1 MPDPKSPYF
10 LKSAEIEW
18 DDNDVPI
25 AADFKDIYF
34 QKLLGLEETEYV
46 FLEQNELALRWSKNG
61 TDQKVVQVKHFTIAE
76 TGFGTGLNFLATW
89 KLWNEIAPKNWHLHF
104 ISTEKHPLKT
114 EDLKRSLQLWPQLKC
129 YSEQLIHEYPP
140 LIPGYHSLDFD
151 NDNVHLHLLFG
162 DAIESFEQL
171 RSSDHPDF
179 GDASPHKVDA
189 WFLDGFAP
197 AKNPSLWNDSLYL
210 LMAQLS
216 KQGTTLSTFTA
227 VSAVRRGLAKHGF
240 SMEKIP
246 GFKKRNM
253 LRGVFHEQSGSEIEV
268 FEPTSKPARKH
279 YNKGVK
285 APWYIPSS
293 EKSKRLQ
300 SNHVAI
306 IGGGLAGTTSA
317 YALAKRGWKVTIVE
331 REDTLASGASG
342 NSQGMLYTSFSPLPG
357 IVNTFTLT
365 SYLYALRFYKQ
376 LLRLNIIDSSYIDFC
391 GMLQL
396 AASSKQKKMYESL
409 REAFQ
414 DHADLIQFFD
424 AAQASAAAG
433 IKIEHPAWFSPGS
446 GWVSPV
452 NLCHALANHP
462 NITVIKNKHV
472 LSLEY
477 DNTWQLTSQENRATD
492 SEPITTADTVII
504 ANGFDA
510 NLFSQSQA
518 LPIKAIRGQITSIPS
533 RGEIGKLK
541 TVICHEGY
549 ITPAADGSHQLG
561 ATFDLGDSDLSIRSN
576 DHRRNL
582 DSLYKAIPSVFD
594 KNNTVDGGRVGLR
607 CTTPDYLPI
616 TGQLHDRQAFINDY
630 AALGKNS
637 NEKID
642 SAGQYY
648 PGLYINIAHGSRGL
662 TSTPLCS
669 ELLAAQITGH
679 CPPVTRNLVKALN
692 PARFTI
698 RDLIRNKQ

>member
-1 MPDPKSPYF
+1 MQDPKSPYF
-10 LKSAEIEW
+10 LEPAEIDW
-18 DDNDVPI
+18 DDDNVPI
-25 AADFKDIYF
+25 AANFEDIYF
-34 QKLLGLEETEYV
+34 QKLLGLQETEYV
-46 FLEQNELALRWSKNG
+46 FLEQNELASRWSEN
-61 TDQKVVQVKHFTIAE
+61 TDKQQGNQAKHFTIAE

-89 KLWNEIAPKNWHLHF
+89 KLWNEIAPKSWHLHF
-104 ISTEKHPLKT
+104 ISTEKHPLRAN
-114 EDLKRSLQLWPQLKC
+114 DLAKSLQLWPQLKL
-129 YSEQLIHEYPP
+129 YSEQLIEQYPP
-140 LIPGYHSLDFD
+140 LIPGYHLLDFD
-151 NDNVHLHLLFG
+151 SDNVHLHLLFG

-179 GDASPHKVDA
+179 SDASLHKVDA

-197 AKNPSLWNDSLYL
+197 AKNPSLWSDSLYL

-216 KQGTTLSTFTA
+216 KPGTTLSTFTA
-227 VSAVRRGLAKHGF
+227 VSAVRRGLTKHGF
-240 SMEKIP
+240 SMKKLA

-253 LRGVFHEQSGSEIEV
+253 LSGIFCEDKNDDFEALKPKS
-268 FEPTSKPARKH
+268 EPTQKH

-285 APWYIPSS
+285 APWYIAD
-293 EKSKRLQ
+293 SKRHAHLE
-300 SNHVAI
+300 NKHVAI

-317 YALAKRGWKVTIVE
+317 YALAKRGWKVTLIE

-376 LLRLNIIDSSYIDFC
+376 LLKLNVIDSKTVDFC

-396 AASSKQKKMYESL
+396 ATSSKQKNMYESL
-409 REAFQ
+409 RESFR

-424 AAQASAAAG
+424 AAQASEIAG

-446 GWVSPV
+446 GWVSPI
-452 NLCHALANHP
+452 NLCHALASHP
-462 NITVIKNKHV
+462 NITVINNKNI
-472 LSLEY
+472 LTLEY
-477 DNTWQLTSQENRATD
+477 DKTWQLISQENERGQ
-492 SEPITTADTVII
+492 STAIANAATVII

-510 NLFSQSQA
+510 NLLSQSQA
-518 LPIKAIRGQITSIPS
+518 LPIKAIRGQITSIQS
-533 RGEIGKLK
+533 RGEIEKLN

-549 ITPAADGSHQLG
+549 ITPAAEGSHQLG
-561 ATFDLGDSDLSIRSN
+561 ATFDLGDN
-576 DHRRNL
+576 DTSLRPADHQRNL
-582 DSLYKAIPSVFD
+582 DSLYTALPSVFD
-594 KNNTVDGGRVGLR
+594 KNTTIDGGRVGLR

-616 TGQLHDRQAFINDY
+616 AGQLHDRQAFIHDY
-630 AALGKNS
+630 QALRKNS

-648 PGLYINIAHGSRGL
+648 PGLYINIGHGSRGL

-679 CPPVTRNLVKALN
+679 CPPMTRTLVKALN

-698 RDLIRNKQ
+698 RDLIRNK